1 MRSVPILCGL
11 TLAAIVLA
19 TSSARADAIDGH
31 WCSKDGRRLEIAGP
45 TIVTPFGARV
55 GGEYDR
61 HHFSYIAPASDKNAG
76 QKIDMTLMG
85 EVAVH
90 IRVGS
95 AETEVWN
102 RCGPPVSFAPRWR
115 DDGRINEKRTGNV

>member
-31 WCSKDGRRLEIAGP
+31 WCAKDGRRLEIAGP

-76 QKIDMTLMG
+76 QKNRYDLNG
-85 EVAVH
+85 RNGRAHSRRFGRDRGLESLRSARQFRPKVA
-90 IRVGS
+90 R
-95 AETEVWN
+95 
-102 RCGPPVSFAPRWR
+102 RWAHQ
-115 DDGRINEKRTGNV
+115 